1 MHTTNCIYMQAHI
14 DTAMHIH
21 MSHPCMHMHT
31 HVHTQTCTHTQTHTD
46 TDTDTDT
53 HTHRHTH
60 TQTHTHTHTHTHTL
74 TSTVASIFPLR
85 PNLASL
91 VNTPNSTLYTY
102 RGLHMHSSISC
113 TPDTPTWQLVI
124 HWLSSWQFGVLLD
137 HYIIVL
143 KITRYRIPSELN
155 LSFTRY
161 GGMVHELFNPV
172 K

>member
-1 MHTTNCIYMQAHI
+1 MH
-14 DTAMHIH
+14 
-21 MSHPCMHMHT
+21 
-31 HVHTQTCTHTQTHTD
+31 V
-46 TDTDTDT
+46 
-53 HTHRHTH
+53 
-60 TQTHTHTHTHTHTL
+60 HTL

-91 VNTPNSTLYTY
+91 VNTSNSTSYTY

-137 HYIIVL
+137 HYITVL

-161 GGMVHELFNPV
+161 GDVIHELFYPV
-172 K
+172 KQHWHIFQQLFSHMILGHTHPIPTNIHKTITNDTNSSLDQSY

>member
-1 MHTTNCIYMQAHI
+1 MILCYIVYMRLVYTTMHTHAGTHI
-14 DTAMHIH
+14 DTD
-21 MSHPCMHMHT
+21 MHT
-31 HVHTQTCTHTQTHTD
+31 HMLYPCTHACHIHARTYLD
-46 TDTDTDT
+46 FDGCIYFPFEAKPSK
-53 HTHRHTH
+53 
-60 TQTHTHTHTHTHTL
+60 L
-74 TSTVASIFPLR
+74 T
-85 PNLASL
+85 
-91 VNTPNSTLYTY
+91 NTFNSTLYTY

-137 HYIIVL
+137 HYITVL

-161 GGMVHELFNPV
+161 GDVIHELFYPV